1 MKTIKI
7 YFSLLIVVLFS
18 SLSLAQTGK
27 IVGKVTDL
35 ESGDPLIGA
44 NIMIEGTSFGAATNA
59 DGEYIILS
67 VPAGSYTLKARFIGY
82 KEITQSEIKVNSALT
97 TQVDFQ
103 LPTESYQLETVVI
116 KADKPLINKNITNS
130 TNIVRSE
137 DIENLPI
144 RGVNNIVATQAGV
157 VTQGGNVHV
166 RGSRSDGVAFYVDG
180 VLVNNPVFGGSQTS
194 SITNAVE
201 EIQFQAG
208 GYSAEF
214 GGANGGIISTQT
226 KSGTE
231 QYKIGVEAISDQFTG
246 PGEKFLGTYSYGYSE
261 LVLTASGPILPDYKK
276 LKFFIAANNVFNRSG
291 AAFFQ
296 GLDYKGLFDPGLAAS
311 AKAIADAGGFKW
323 VDTFDVFYPA
333 GYSPQAWQK
342 TYNFQ
347 GNLSWDLNPLTVR
360 LNSSYKN
367 TNGRNGAGYTGLR
380 TEARAG
386 VNEGETFTSNLKFTH
401 ILGSSA
407 FYDVTVNYF
416 FDYYVDYDP
425 IFKHDQ
431 TKYGDSVYNL
441 QNGTYMRGDGITSGE
456 TFVNPVTGRVELK
469 PSSLEVL
476 GFTFTR
482 TRVPYNLYRKQ
493 KSQTFGGKFNFLY
506 QVSKHEIKTGGE
518 FTTYTIRRY
527 SNGNPV
533 GLASLRR
540 SVPDGNYNQI
550 YRRID
555 NYGYD
560 AIGNQSD
567 DGLTAPKQPV
577 FAAYYIQ
584 DKMEFE
590 DLVVNAGLRL
600 DYIDID
606 GEVFADPSSIKFTS
620 DNLIDPAQLV
630 EVDPL
635 LQVSPRLGFSFP
647 VTDRTVFH
655 AQYGKFVQQSRL
667 RDVYQGYNLIAD
679 NIKGGFAISQP
690 VGFGLRPERTTQYE
704 IGFKQQLGEVF
715 AFDITGFYK
724 DIKDQVQIRSISA
737 TSGAAHTGYYAW
749 VNGDFATTKG
759 VEFKFDLRR
768 IERISATL
776 DYTYSNAEG
785 TGSNPSSGFRQI
797 WQSPTTTPFFPQQ
810 IAPLDFNQSHRGYL
824 NVDYRFGND
833 DGPDIFGSKALSNLG
848 LNMLFSFNSGF
859 NYTKF
864 DENSYGNAQTPTEA
878 LNASTTPWNFQLDTK
893 LDKSFSVG
901 PLNANVYLWVIN
913 ILNIKNVVGVF
924 NQSGDPNDDGYLTS
938 PQGLST
944 VEGIRNQYGN
954 STADLYKELYK
965 ALNYSTGNFGTPRQ
979 IRLGIRL
986 NY

>member
-276 LKFFIAANNVFNRSG
+276 LKFFIAANNVFNRSS
-291 AAFFQ
+291 AAYHEGVNFTN
-296 GLDYKGLFDPGLAAS
+296 LYDPVLAS
-311 AKAIADAGGFKW
+311 AGSA
-323 VDTFDVFYPA
+323 DTFDVIYPA
-333 GYSPQAWQK
+333 GYRLQAWQK
-342 TYNFQ
+342 TYNMQ
-347 GNLSWDLNPLTVR
+347 GNLSWDLNPITLR
-360 LNSSYKN
+360 LSTSYKS
-367 TNGRNGAGYTGLR
+367 TGGRNGSGKQATRNLS
-380 TEARAG
+380 RAG
-386 VNEGETFTSNLKFTH
+386 QNEGETFTSNFKFTH
-401 ILGSSA
+401 VLGSNA
-407 FYDVTVNYF
+407 FYDIVVNYF
-416 FDYYVDYDP
+416 FDYYVDFDP
-425 IFKHDQ
+425 IFKHNQ
-431 TKYGDSVYNL
+431 TQYGDSVANYAVNSFL
-441 QNGTYMRGDGITSGE
+441 RGDGI
-456 TFVNPVTGRVELK
+456 NPTIMQAY
-469 PSSLEVL
+469 S
-476 GFTFTR
+476 FTFTR
-482 TRVPYNLYRKQ
+482 GVIPYNLFRKQ
-493 KSQTFGGKFNFLY
+493 KSETFGGKFNFLY
-506 QVSKHEIKTGGE
+506 QVSKHELKTGGE

-540 SVPDGNYNQI
+540 SIPDGEYNQI

-560 AIGNQSD
+560 VIGNESD

-606 GEVFADPSSIKFTS
+606 GEVFKDPSNIKFTS
-620 DNLIDPAQLV
+620 DNLIDPSQLV
-630 EVDPL
+630 DVEPL
-635 LQVSPRLGFSFP
+635 FQVSPRLGFSFP

-667 RDVYQGYNLIAD
+667 RDVYQGYNLVAD
-679 NIKGGFAISQP
+679 NIKGGFAISEP

-704 IGFKQQLGEVF
+704 IGFKQQIGEVF
-715 AFDITGFYK
+715 AFDVTGFYK

-737 TSGAAHTGYYAW
+737 TPGAPHQGYYAW

-797 WQSPTTTPFFPQQ
+797 WQSPTATPFFPQQ
-810 IAPLDFNQSHRGYL
+810 IAPLDFNQAHRGYL
-824 NVDYRFGND
+824 NIDYRFGND

-859 NYTKF
+859 SYTKW
-864 DENSYGNAQTPTEA
+864 DGYGNTRTPTEA
-878 LNASTTPWNFQLDTK
+878 LNASTTPWNFELDLK
-893 LDKSFSVG
+893 LDKSFALG
-901 PLNANVYLWVIN
+901 PLNTNVYLWVIN
-913 ILNIKNVVGVF
+913 VLDIKNVVGVF

-938 PQGLST
+938 PDG
-944 VEGIRNQYGN
+944 VAYIKGITSQYGEE
-954 STADLYKELYK
+954 AAQKYKDLYT
-965 ALNYSTGNFGTPRQ
+965 ALNYNSGNFGTPRQ